1 MAKPPS
7 NTEEFSSLLRNGVRS
22 YYTIDPYG
30 NIWQLQVNKKY
41 GDYWQN
47 ITQEQNRKLGEKGLR
62 YDYERE
68 NLIPWYVANAD
79 AIEDKKNNGSRVT
92 VGPLG
97 GEKPEKNGN
106 RTLRWPDD
114 IIQKTTDYVFF
125 QFGKYLPP
133 FSRDAGYNSLL
144 DKTKYDLKNPF
155 NNAST
160 YELYNSSNE
169 NLDVSRSANNIVLP
183 IPQDLSNEIQQQW
196 QGKQF
201 TATGRA
207 ALAAV
212 AGGNMS
218 YAKDLTKNITGNA
231 KAIQT
236 SLTSLALNSIP
247 GVGGNISFND
257 VSGSTR
263 GIVINPNA
271 ELLYESPD
279 MREVGMIFKLVPRNA
294 DESQAIQNIVK
305 TFRKAAMPS
314 WGATGGEAMVQNAG
328 ATTEQ
333 AASLTNIINYGGED
347 NWIRVPNL
355 CKFSFMHGDEPH
367 PWLIQFKPCAISRVE
382 VNYTSDGTFAT
393 YSDGAPVAV
402 ELSLNFMETKLIFAD
417 EVEAGY

>member
-1 MAKPPS
+1 MSAIAPS
-7 NTEEFSSLLRNGVRS
+7 NTEEFKALLRDHVRG

-30 NIWQLQVNKKY
+30 NLWKLQYNTK
-41 GDYWQN
+41 GEYWQN
-47 ITQEQNRKLGEKGLR
+47 LTQEQNRKLGEDGLW
-62 YDYERE
+62 YDYEKE
-68 NLIPWYVANAD
+68 QLIPWHVANAD
-79 AIEDKKNNGSRVT
+79 AIEDKKNNGSKVT

-97 GEKPEKNGN
+97 GESPEKTGA

-114 IIQKTTDYVFF
+114 AIQKTTDYVFF

-144 DKTKYDLKNPF
+144 DKTNYNLENPF
-155 NNAST
+155 NSATT

-207 ALAAV
+207 AIAALG
-212 AGGNMS
+212 GGNMS
-218 YAKDLTKNITGNA
+218 YAKSVVGNITGNA
-231 KAIQT
+231 KAIKD
-236 SLTSLALNSIP
+236 SLTSLGLNSIP

-263 GIVINPNA
+263 GVVINPNA
-271 ELLYESPD
+271 ELLYEAPD
-279 MREVGMIFKLVPRNA
+279 MREIGMIFKLVPRNP
-294 DESQAIQNIVK
+294 DESLAIQNIVK
-305 TFRKAAMPS
+305 TFRKAAMPA
-314 WGATGGEAMVQNAG
+314 WGATGGEPMVASAG
-328 ATTEQ
+328 ANADADPKQ
-333 AASLTNIINYGGED
+333 DIINYGGED

-355 CKFSFMHGDEPH
+355 CKFTFMHGDAPH

-402 ELSLNFMETKLIFAD
+402 ELSLNFMETKLIFSD